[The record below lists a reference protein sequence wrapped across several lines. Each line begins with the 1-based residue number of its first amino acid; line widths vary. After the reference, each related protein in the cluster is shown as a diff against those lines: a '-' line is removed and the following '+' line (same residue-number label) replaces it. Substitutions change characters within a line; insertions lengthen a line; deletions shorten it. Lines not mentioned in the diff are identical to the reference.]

1 MLTNILTFFNRGQ
14 RIQPGTE
21 ATTHP
26 TGHQSWWDGDA
37 GIVVLSNDHHAWGR
51 LFGVG
56 GGGSSTRTVR
66 RGSTFLFVWITKI
79 APYRVTHNQHGT
91 NTPTNFDR
99 AHPLPIFFL

>member
-66 RGSTFLFVWITKI
+66 RGSTFFV
-79 APYRVTHNQHGT
+79 RVDYQNRSLPSDAQSTWHKHTNQ
-91 NTPTNFDR
+91 F
-99 AHPLPIFFL
+99 